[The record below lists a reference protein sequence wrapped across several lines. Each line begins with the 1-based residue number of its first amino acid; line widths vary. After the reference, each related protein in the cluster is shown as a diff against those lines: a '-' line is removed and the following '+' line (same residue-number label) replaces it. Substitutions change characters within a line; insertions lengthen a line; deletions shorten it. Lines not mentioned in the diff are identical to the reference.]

1 MCKFTCIKVLKKYE
15 AYAEKLKAITDII
28 GEKQITK
35 ARESDVQ
42 RQLFSSNK
50 QGQKLEK
57 KL

>member
-35 ARESDVQ
+35 ARESDV
-42 RQLFSSNK
+42 LFNK
-50 QGQKLEK
+50 QFGQSHM
-57 KL
+57 

>member
-35 ARESDVQ
+35 ARECWVMLKRDRVEAPWM
-42 RQLFSSNK
+42 ND
-50 QGQKLEK
+50 E
-57 KL
+57 